1 MTEVELA
8 AACLAGEPAA
18 VAELESTAFAEAR
31 AHLGAL
37 GFAATVIDEA
47 LQRARTRL
55 IVDRGLAGY
64 RGRGPLSMFVRT
76 AVVRLAID
84 GLRAIRR
91 DVELGELVCAPCAD
105 PELEYMRTLYAEH
118 LVGAVRDAW
127 ARLAAHE
134 RFVLSL
140 RIYDNMS
147 IDDIARVYQVHR
159 ASAARRAAS
168 ARSALITHTRSC
180 LRDRLAVGDAT
191 VDSIL
196 RIVTTSVQLPLDEPL
211 PR

>member
-8 AACLAGEPAA
+8 TACLTGDPGAI
-18 VAELESTAFAEAR
+18 AELELTALAGAR
-31 AHLGAL
+31 AHLRSL
-37 GFAATVIDEA
+37 GFAAAAIDEA

-55 IVDRGLAGY
+55 VVDRGLESF
-64 RGRGPLSMFVRT
+64 RGRGPLAMFVRT
-76 AVVRLAID
+76 VVVRLAVD
-84 GLRAIRR
+84 GQRATCR
-91 DVELGELVCAPCAD
+91 DVELGELVSAPCAD

-127 ARLAAHE
+127 SRLAPHE

-147 IDDIARVYQVHR
+147 IDEIARVYQVHR
-159 ASAARRAAS
+159 ASAARRAAA
-168 ARSALITHTRSC
+168 ARSALIAHTRSC
-180 LRDRLAVGDAT
+180 LRERLVVGNET

-196 RIVTTSVQLPLDEPL
+196 RIVTTSVQLRFEEPL